1 MILAP
6 LAVWAYKLQERN
18 VKEDLYEAVKHFVSF
33 IQCNDIVIE
42 VCYLYCYAIRL
53 LINGE
58 IDGQKVYYLT
68 FEEAKRRASISNN
81 STIKYW
87 IENEIEPDD
96 VNEMSIP
103 HERPIS
109 YIKIPFLWSLYYLKN
124 KYTYD

>member
-6 LAVWAYKLQERN
+6 LAAWTYKLQERN

-58 IDGQKVYYLT
+58 IDGATMNNYLS
-68 FEEAKRRASISNN
+68 ESLVAAQASPNTQRKQRYN
-81 STIKYW
+81 G
-87 IENEIEPDD
+87 
-96 VNEMSIP
+96 
-103 HERPIS
+103 
-109 YIKIPFLWSLYYLKN
+109 IKIVSRKTN
-124 KYTYD
+124 KTMQC

>member
-6 LAVWAYKLQERN
+6 LAAWAYKLQERN

-109 YIKIPFLWSLYYLKN
+109 YIKIPFLWSL
-124 KYTYD
+124 